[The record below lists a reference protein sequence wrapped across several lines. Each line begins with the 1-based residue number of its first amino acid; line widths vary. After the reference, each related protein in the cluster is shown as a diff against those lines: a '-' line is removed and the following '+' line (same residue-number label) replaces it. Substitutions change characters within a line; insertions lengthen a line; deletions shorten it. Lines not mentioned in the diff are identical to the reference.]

1 MSEKIIELQNLF
13 IKKEYSK
20 LIFLIE
26 NTIEEK
32 DRSGQILNFL
42 GAAKMLKGP
51 KNKITIES
59 AVINFKD
66 SYIKLN

>member
-26 NTIEEK
+26 NIIEEK

-42 GAAKMLKGP
+42 GVAKMLKG
-51 KNKITIES
+51 KKKSIEILITLE
-59 AVINFKD
+59 N
-66 SYIKLN
+66 